1 MATKIIKGLTSQLD
15 RAARTR
21 DLRIKANK
29 WRNQQGL
36 IEVTDKKRRETV
48 GDLAG
53 ITKSTKGINPVIDE
67 NGVLREVRARGS
79 IENVKKP
86 SDFKLNTVKGRKASA
101 QLRKAREQIDEDAMR
116 DAEDELGVYDP
127 NKHVQILEENKR
139 AISDLEN
146 QIASMNRRDGNRAWS
161 LGHIISLENGGLHIR
176 ENMIIEPGRSRDGR
190 RGNSSRSHL
199 TDISK
204 EKAEEMGIPTTYK
217 AWMTQKYFP
226 GARNISKEL
235 GDDGMLK
242 VMDGADWQS
251 VLDERAANGTTI

>member
-36 IEVTDKKRRETV
+36 IEVINKERSDTV
-48 GDLAG
+48 RDLAG
-53 ITKSTKGINPVIDE
+53 ITKSTSGINPVLKD
-67 NGVLREVRARGS
+67 GVLSEVKARPA
-79 IENVKKP
+79 IEKVKKP
-86 SDFKLNTVKGRKASA
+86 TDFKYNKVSGRKASA

-116 DAEDELGVYDP
+116 DAEDELGVYNP

-146 QIASMNRRDGNRAWS
+146 QIESMNRRDGNRAWS

>member
-1 MATKIIKGLTSQLD
+1 MITVYGRKSSANVQKVRWICSEGNLEFKTEIVGGKYGGLTSPEFISL
-15 RAARTR
+15 
-21 DLRIKANK
+21 NP
-29 WRNQQGL
+29 N
-36 IEVTDKKRRETV
+36 
-48 GDLAG
+48 
-53 ITKSTKGINPVIDE
+53 STIPVLKD
-67 NGVLREVRARGS
+67 GVLSEVKARPA
-79 IENVKKP
+79 IEKVKKP
-86 SDFKLNTVKGRKASA
+86 TDFKYNKVSGRKASA
-101 QLRKAREQIDEDAMR
+101 KLRKARERIDEDAMR
-116 DAEDELGVYDP
+116 DAEDELGVYNP

-139 AISDLEN
+139 AIADLEN
-146 QIASMNRRDGNRAWS
+146 QIESMNRRDGNRAWS

-217 AWMTQKYFP
+217 AWITQKYFP

-242 VMDGADWQS
+242 VMDGAEWQS